1 MNYDE
6 AKAAFTSLFNNDMSE
21 NEMREFLLSM
31 TLDKYTSVES
41 IAAAAEVMR
50 DFAIALPISKE
61 LSLRALDV
69 VGTGGDKI
77 GSFNISS
84 TVALLC
90 AACGSTVAKHGSRSI
105 TSKSG
110 SADMFE
116 ALGVRLDL
124 NIKNTARLL
133 EETGFTFMFAQNHH
147 PAMKFIM
154 PVRKSIPDK
163 TIFNIL
169 GPLTNPAGVKKSL
182 LGVFDKAFVPKMA
195 EALKINGASS
205 AIVVSSAEGMDEI
218 SISDVSYA
226 CELRNGKMR
235 EFVIDPEEYGIKRV
249 PLKAI
254 IGGDAKE
261 NAAILYNIFDSIA
274 TDAQRDIV
282 LINTACALMVD
293 GCARDIQDGLEMAR
307 EALRNLR
314 GKKKLKQII
323 EVSNKLCSHTN

>member
-6 AKAAFTSLFNNDMSE
+6 AKLQFTSLFNHEMSDAQ
-21 NEMREFLLSM
+21 MREFLVGM
-31 TLDKYTSVES
+31 TLDENTSVDV

-50 DFAIALPISKE
+50 SNAIALPISDE
-61 LSLRALDV
+61 TRERAIDI

-84 TVALLC
+84 TTALLV
-90 AACGSTVAKHGSRSI
+90 ASCGATVAKHGSRSI

-124 NIKNTARLL
+124 SIEQSARLL
-133 EETGFTFMFAQNHH
+133 EESGFTFMFAQNHH
-147 PAMKFIM
+147 PAMKFIV

-169 GPLTNPAGVKKSL
+169 GPLTNPAGVKKSM
-182 LGVFDKAFVPKMA
+182 LGVFDKAFVPKIA
-195 EALKINGASS
+195 EALQINGAKS
-205 AIVVSSAEGMDEI
+205 ALVVSSNEGMDEI
-218 SISDVSYA
+218 SISDITHAAYLKDGAV
-226 CELRNGKMR
+226 K
-235 EFVIDPEEYGIKRV
+235 EFEIDPQIYGIKRV
-249 PLKAI
+249 PLEAI

-261 NAAILYNIFDSIA
+261 NANILRAIFDVKA

-282 LINTACALMVD
+282 LINAAASLMVD
-293 GCARDIQDGLEMAR
+293 GLARDIQDGLEMAR
-307 EALRNLR
+307 EAIANARPKVKLR
-314 GKKKLKQII
+314 QIVEI
-323 EVSNKLCSHTN
+323 SNKL

>member
-6 AKAAFTSLFNNDMSE
+6 AKVAFTSLFKHELSDDQ
-21 NEMREFLLSM
+21 MRDFLVGV
-31 TLDKYTSVES
+31 TLDEHTCVHT

-50 DFAIALPISKE
+50 SNAIALPISDE
-61 LSLRALDV
+61 LREKAVDI

-84 TVALLC
+84 TTALLV
-90 AACGSTVAKHGSRSI
+90 ASCGCTVAKHGSRSI

-124 NIKNTARLL
+124 SITNSAKLL
-133 EETGFTFMFAQNHH
+133 EESGFTFMFAQNHH

-169 GPLTNPAGVKKSL
+169 GPLTNPAGVKKSM
-182 LGVFDKAFVPKMA
+182 LGVFDKAFVPKML
-195 EALKINGASS
+195 EALKINGATS
-205 AIVVSSAEGMDEI
+205 ALVVSSAEGMDEI
-218 SISDVSYA
+218 SISDVTYA
-226 CELRNGKMR
+226 SQLRDGLVR
-235 EFVIDPEEYGIKRV
+235 EFVIDPTEYGIKKV

-254 IGGDAKE
+254 LGGDARE
-261 NAAILYNIFDSIA
+261 NAKILLDIFESNA
-274 TDAQRDIV
+274 SDAQRDIV
-282 LINTACALMVD
+282 LINTAASLMVE
-293 GCARDIQDGLEMAR
+293 GMARDMQDGFEIAR
-307 EALRNLR
+307 EAIQNGRA
-314 GKKKLKQII
+314 KKKLRQII
-323 EVSNKLCSHTN
+323 EISNKL